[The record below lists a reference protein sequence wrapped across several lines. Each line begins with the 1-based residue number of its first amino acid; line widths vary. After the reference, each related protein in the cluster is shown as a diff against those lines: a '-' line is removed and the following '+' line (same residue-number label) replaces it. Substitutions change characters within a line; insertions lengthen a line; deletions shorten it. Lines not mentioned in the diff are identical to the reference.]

1 MGIPMKSLLSSVA
14 LLLVAFVPVALAAE
28 DAIHV
33 PSALLTTVER
43 VDVPAAEDGILTS
56 LSVREGDLVEPG
68 QLLGLSDVRTAA
80 LQLDQVAQDLQLAR
94 DAAKND
100 TRVRLA
106 RKEHELAQV
115 ELDRAY
121 KVNESFTNSVS
132 AKEIDRLKLSVERT
146 RLEIEFAQFEQS
158 QNAQKAKR
166 IEADLRLAQ
175 HQLELRKILAP
186 IAGMIVHV
194 EKQKGEWVNRGEL
207 VARIVRVNRLR
218 AEGFVDAQHAIL
230 GLVGRPVRI
239 EVPLTGQTPVTVQ
252 GHIVFVS
259 PEVQPVNS
267 QVRFWAEFDNKPLR
281 LRPGLTASLTIE
293 PPSDTEHQSAQ
304 LHPRHDR
311 PR

>member
-1 MGIPMKSLLSSVA
+1 MKSTLSCVA
-14 LLLVAFVPVALAAE
+14 LLLLSTFIPVARGAQ

-33 PSALLTTVER
+33 PSALLTIVER
-43 VDVPAAEDGILTS
+43 VDVPAAEEGILTS

-68 QLLGLSDVRTAA
+68 QLLGVTDPRTAA
-80 LQLDQVAQDLQLAR
+80 LHLDQVAQDLQLAR
-94 DAAKND
+94 DVAKND

-106 RKEHELAQV
+106 HKEHELAQV

-121 KVNESFTNSVS
+121 KVNEGFANSVP

-146 RLEIEFAQFEQS
+146 RLEIEFAQFERS
-158 QNAQKAKR
+158 QNAQKARR

-175 HQLELRKILAP
+175 HQLEMRKVLAP
-186 IAGMIVHV
+186 IAGMIVHLQ
-194 EKQKGEWVNRGEL
+194 KQQGEWVNRGDL

-239 EVPLTGQTPVTVQ
+239 EVPLPGQSPVTVP
-252 GHIVFVS
+252 GKIVFVS

-267 QVRFWAEFDNKPLR
+267 QVRFWAEFDNEQLR
-281 LRPGLTASLTIE
+281 LRPGLTASITIE
-293 PPSDTEHQSAQ
+293 PGSDTDHQSAQ
-304 LHPRHDR
+304 ASPRQGS